1 MIETVGNVILDLSK
15 YPGQDFY
22 SEGADEDVLLSL
34 VKEHEAKDY
43 NRIIAQ
49 KANWSVLYHLS
60 DLRGNIVDFLPIS
73 KTDKVLEVGA
83 GCGAI
88 TGSLAKKAG
97 KVTCIELSKKRSLI
111 NAYRNQE
118 CDNVEIK
125 VGNFQEV
132 ETDLPKDY
140 DYIVLIGVFEYAA
153 CYINSSSPY
162 ETFLDILLSH
172 LKEGGRLIIA
182 IENKY
187 GLKYFAGCREDHLGS
202 FYGGIEGYE
211 EKDHVRTFSRDKL
224 RKLAENAGCSV
235 KEYYPYPD
243 YKLPVTIYSED
254 RLPKKGEI
262 SGQVPNFDYARVVA
276 FDEEKVFNELIDDEQ
291 FPFFSNSF
299 LFMLQKGETKGV
311 VNEVIYSKH
320 SNERSGE
327 YAIRTDIERKPSGEV
342 CVVKYPLI
350 TEAKAHID
358 SLSEKYNLLLKQ
370 YSGTIFAP
378 NKYTRRD
385 EGAEFEFLTGAT
397 LTDVLTELIEVQMTD
412 KVYEILDLYVSTVRN
427 LSGTWA
433 DNKCFDVSN
442 LDLIFDNIIPEST
455 LSGDI
460 SMEKW
465 NIVDY
470 EWTFKEEYEKNFVI
484 YRAFR
489 YFLQECPK
497 AEMLDLFGR
506 YNISIDDIERFDQK
520 ENSLQE
526 MIAGSRT
533 SLVGFYSIFGADAF
547 KLSNMYV
554 RSTRLPR
561 IDRVRV
567 FYDLGNGF
575 NENDA
580 RYYFAKLTA
589 EDKLVLDFPMLEGTK
604 ALRIDPTEEPCV
616 LCVDKLSLDDSENI
630 EEVYING
637 IQVEQGVIY
646 YNAPDPQL
654 LIMDD
659 PEKTQIAMSLSN
671 AKQVH
676 VEYGLTAFNQKMFEA
691 IGRALTPKEEETG
704 LKSIFRKKKVKA
716 PYEKVRI

>member
-1 MIETVGNVILDLSK
+1 MIETVGKVVLDLSK

-34 VKEHEAKDY
+34 VKEHSAKDY
-43 NRIIAQ
+43 NKLIAQ

-60 DLRGNIVDFLPIS
+60 DLRGNIVDFLPFS
-73 KTDKVLEVGA
+73 KKDKVLEVGA

-88 TGSLAKKAG
+88 TGSIAKKAG
-97 KVTCIELSKKRSLI
+97 SVTCIELSKKRSLI
-111 NAYRNQE
+111 NANRNRD

-125 VGNFQEV
+125 VGNFQDV
-132 ETDLPKDY
+132 ETDLPCDY
-140 DYIVLIGVFEYAA
+140 DYIMLIGVFEYAA
-153 CYINSSSPY
+153 SYINSPAPY
-162 ETFLDILLSH
+162 ETFLNILLSH
-172 LKEGGRLIIA
+172 LKKGGKLVIA

-224 RKLAENAGCSV
+224 VALAKNAGCSV
-235 KEYYPYPD
+235 MEYYPYPD
-243 YKLPVTIYSED
+243 YKLPVTIYSAD
-254 RLPKKGEI
+254 RLPKRGEL
-262 SGQVPNFDYARVVA
+262 SGQVPNFDYARFVA
-276 FDEEKVFNELIDDEQ
+276 FDEEKAFNELIDDGM

-299 LFMLQKGETKGV
+299 LMMLQKGECENREAK
-311 VNEVIYSKH
+311 VIYSKH
-320 SNERSGE
+320 SNERSDA
-327 YAIRTDIERKPSGEV
+327 YAIRTDIEVREDGKL
-342 CVVKYPLI
+342 CVVKYPL
-350 TEAKAHID
+350 TDQASTHIN
-358 SLSEKYNLLLKQ
+358 SLKEKYNLLLKQ
-370 YSGTIFAP
+370 YAGSIFVP
-378 NKYTRRD
+378 NRYVDRED
-385 EGAEFEFLTGAT
+385 AAEFEYLTGDT
-397 LTDVLTELIEVQMTD
+397 LTDVLTKLIEAGMTD
-412 KVYEILDLYVSTVRN
+412 KVYEILDLFVKTVKN
-427 LSGTWA
+427 LPGTGE
-433 DNKCFDVSN
+433 NQEFFEVTN
-442 LDLIFDNIIPEST
+442 LDLIFDNIIPDTTTSSEVS
-455 LSGDI
+455 LA
-460 SMEKW
+460 KW
-465 NIVDY
+465 HIVDY
-470 EWTFKEEYEKNFVI
+470 EWTFKEKYEKDFVI

-489 YFLQECPK
+489 YFISACSEAK
-497 AEMLDLFGR
+497 ALDLYGR
-506 YNISIDDIERFDQK
+506 YNISEEKQKLYSQK

-526 MIAGSRT
+526 MIAGDRT
-533 SLVGFYSIFGADAF
+533 SLIGFYSIFGADAF

-554 RSTRLPR
+554 RSTKLPR
-561 IDRVRV
+561 MDRVRV

-580 RYYFAKLTA
+580 RYYFAKLTD
-589 EDKLVLDFPMLEGTK
+589 EDKLILDFPILEGTR

-616 LCVDKLSLDDSENI
+616 LSVDKLSLDDSENI

-646 YNAPDPQL
+646 YNAPDPQI